1 MKKRL
6 INLMIQMRQKDR
18 RVEPTGSAHQ
28 GALRASLNVI
38 AVGFAFVAIALIV
51 NQPLRAEL
59 VKSLARDGQ
68 ELAADDL
75 ESATIEKVNFNQQ
88 SFQEVELMPSSLLSP
103 EILAAPVP
111 SIAPLAD
118 RIPKTQL
125 DPLALDQRHMTSV
138 SQQRLVAEFMANK
151 YKAAD
156 YNRIRE
162 YVSHAMVVARE
173 VNLDPVLLV
182 AVMAIESNFN
192 PMARSYAGAQGL
204 MQVMTSVHASKYA
217 PYGGPAAAFKPEAN
231 IRVGAYIL
239 KYYIATAGS
248 LEGGLRY
255 YVGGAA
261 TFAAD
266 GGYAGKVL
274 REREQLISLLQ
285 RGEIT
290 TASAKGNNDI

>member
-1 MKKRL
+1 MKKHL
-6 INLMIQMRQKDR
+6 INLIEQARER
-18 RVEPTGSAHQ
+18 LTVRSESAVHKN
-28 GALRASLNVI
+28 ALRASLNVM
-38 AVGFAFVAIALIV
+38 AVGCAFFAVALLI

-59 VKSLARDGQ
+59 LKSLTKDST

-75 ESATIEKVNFNQQ
+75 ESATIENVNFNQQ

-118 RIPKTQL
+118 RIATSQL
-125 DPLALDQRHMTSV
+125 DPQALDKRYMTSV
-138 SQQRLVAEFMANK
+138 AQQRLVAEFMANK

-156 YNRIRE
+156 YSRIRE
-162 YVSHAMVVARE
+162 YVSHAMVVAKE
-173 VNLDPVLLV
+173 VSLDPVLLV

-204 MQVMTSVHASKYA
+204 MQVMTSVHAAKYA
-217 PYGGPAAAFKPEAN
+217 PYGGVAAAFKPEAN

-261 TFAAD
+261 VGLD

-274 REREQLISLLQ
+274 REREQIISILE

-290 TASAKGNNDI
+290 TASTKGNNDI